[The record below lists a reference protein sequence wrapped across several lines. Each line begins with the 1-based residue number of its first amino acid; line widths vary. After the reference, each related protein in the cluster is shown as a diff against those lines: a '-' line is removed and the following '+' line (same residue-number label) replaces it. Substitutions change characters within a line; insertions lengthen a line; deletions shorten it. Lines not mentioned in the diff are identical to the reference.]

1 MIVVIRGD
9 GNLAGTPATIRLAV
23 TESLSGATPS
33 YSPPLSRPIC
43 ESQAPLISYLIAQA
57 AISYTPALS
66 LPLKRHYFAISEQK
80 GWVGRDSNPE
90 PTP

>member
-1 MIVVIRGD
+1 MASTSEGVILHGR
-9 GNLAGTPATIRLAV
+9 NSSLQLASFTAN
-23 TESLSGATPS
+23 
-33 YSPPLSRPIC
+33 PLNP
-43 ESQAPLISYLIAQA
+43 EPLISYLIAQA

-66 LPLKRHYFAISEQK
+66 LPPMRHYVATSAEK